1 MYRTLSVLVAALA
14 LSAAS
19 AASAQTAG
27 GACIGENAK
36 KELAVCPNTGPA
48 TFDVGKHG
56 KAPQVNFHSA
66 PQAADLKKRDQAIKP
81 TNPELDIPRDERRN
95 RLQARAR
102 ALLVTEISGL
112 ENLFRSTPKNAPDRV
127 ELARRLSE
135 DYVELES
142 AAFREKTQ
150 AEIDRDSLKKTN
162 PAGAGQKQIEGA
174 MYAR

>member
-1 MYRTLSVLVAALA
+1 HLAVQRRVLARRARVLPSDHHLEVREVAVMYRTLSVLVAALV

-27 GACIGENAK
+27 GACIGDNAK

-81 TNPELDIPRDERRN
+81 
-95 RLQARAR
+95 
-102 ALLVTEISGL
+102 
-112 ENLFRSTPKNAPDRV
+112 
-127 ELARRLSE
+127 
-135 DYVELES
+135 
-142 AAFREKTQ
+142 
-150 AEIDRDSLKKTN
+150 
-162 PAGAGQKQIEGA
+162 
-174 MYAR
+174 